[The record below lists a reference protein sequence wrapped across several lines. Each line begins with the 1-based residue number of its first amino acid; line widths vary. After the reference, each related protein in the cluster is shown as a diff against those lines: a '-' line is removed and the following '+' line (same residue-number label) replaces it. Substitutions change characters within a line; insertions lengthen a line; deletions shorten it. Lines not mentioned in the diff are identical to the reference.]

1 MKNIIIGIDNGISG
15 GLVAISS
22 FSGEILGMSTM
33 PAKEWRS
40 RNEVNIMSVIE
51 WINNVTNDNSHD
63 VLFIIEEPNNSKTPS
78 TAYSVASSFHSLRGL
93 FEAKGWEWLRVT
105 PQSWQTRMLGK
116 KIPKGKTKIYAKR
129 KALELRP
136 DEKFLPTKRHRTP
149 HEGLI
154 DAFLIALY
162 GMELMKLKIK

>member
-33 PAKEWRS
+33 PAKKWRS
-40 RNEVNIMSVIE
+40 RNEVDIKAVKD
-51 WINNVTNDNSHD
+51 WIYKLTSGNPHD
-63 VLFIIEEPNNSKTPS
+63 VLFVIEEPNNSRNAG

-93 FEAKGWEWLRVT
+93 FEAKGLEWLRVT
-105 PQSWQTRMLGK
+105 PQSWQKSILGK
-116 KIPKGKTKIYAKR
+116 VTKGETKIF
-129 KALELRP
+129 ALEKAKATWS
-136 DEKFLPTKRHRTP
+136 DSFTKNARCKVP

-154 DAFLIALY
+154 DAALIALY
-162 GMELMKLKIK
+162 GMELTKLK